1 MTPKEL
7 HEKNRKCLGLICCQL
22 TNCVAHIEAAKT
34 EVLGSQVPYMEPQQP
49 HARAYL
55 QFHSPHAEE
64 GSWEQNPNIL
74 GEGRGRGFVT
84 ESQTGW
90 GWQGC
95 LVPSGSSPAQAAT
108 PRAGC
113 PVPDHIQVSFGDL
126 PEEDSTAPMGNTHQ
140 CLHFIKHCSEA
151 NCISRQKKIL
161 TKFQAQSPKFLKR
174 EKKLRLIFQNTISQQ
189 KLQTKR
195 QSQKL
200 CFLLFSKVQV
210 ESKMQ
215 KCLQVNKLTEKRSDH
230 KEINLL
236 RLFLVTKIQQ
246 RAQYLGNRGTYSHG
260 EEICQ
265 ELSEGGGGG
274 EKRGQIP
281 IMFASLLH
289 YFS

>member
-1 MTPKEL
+1 M
-7 HEKNRKCLGLICCQL
+7 
-22 TNCVAHIEAAKT
+22 
-34 EVLGSQVPYMEPQQP
+34 
-49 HARAYL
+49 
-55 QFHSPHAEE
+55 
-64 GSWEQNPNIL
+64 
-74 GEGRGRGFVT
+74 
-84 ESQTGW
+84 
-90 GWQGC
+90 
-95 LVPSGSSPAQAAT
+95 
-108 PRAGC
+108 
-113 PVPDHIQVSFGDL
+113 
-126 PEEDSTAPMGNTHQ
+126 
-140 CLHFIKHCSEA
+140 
-151 NCISRQKKIL
+151 
-161 TKFQAQSPKFLKR
+161 
-174 EKKLRLIFQNTISQQ
+174 
-189 KLQTKR
+189 
-195 QSQKL
+195 
-200 CFLLFSKVQV
+200 QV